1 MNATDTVRA
10 AVRARLTARLTE
22 PVNAQVA
29 ETLRSAP
36 ELVPAV
42 WMALRSRWEYGH
54 AAGFA
59 VQLVGVCALIHSV
72 VLETPEDVRAR

>member
-1 MNATDTVRA
+1 MNATDAT
-10 AVRARLTARLTE
+10 
-22 PVNAQVA
+22 
-29 ETLRSAP
+29 AP